1 MSNKH
6 KQIRTTR
13 LVETKDNFLKRHY
26 FLSKNGGKI
35 NISDLE
41 YRKMHL
47 YAVDENVNLNNFGA
61 G

>member
-13 LVETKDNFLKRHY
+13 LVESKDNFLKRHY
-26 FLSKNGGKI
+26 FLSKHGGEI

-41 YRKMHL
+41 YSKMYTYML
-47 YAVDENVNLNNFGA
+47 LMKM
-61 G
+61 